1 MFLHH
6 PLMWCKVQSPLER
19 GSPQACAHNANPS
32 ILDLLPAL
40 SSPPLPLE
48 EGREPPNQAWVSA
61 AIVIGHRDEARTGLF
76 LMKTVVSWT
85 LDSSTGISLLMRN
98 SFPQLQLPSSQMHFG
113 PCRPGCLLLSTQ
125 KDLSNNAIP
134 PVPPSSTFCTNRC
147 ADKFCLNR
155 KYYFSIKMIFS
166 IFLNKLAVCITL
178 CFGASRAPK
187 HC

>member
-1 MFLHH
+1 
-6 PLMWCKVQSPLER
+6 MWCKVQSPLER
-19 GSPQACAHNANPS
+19 GSPQACAHDANPS

-98 SFPQLQLPSSQMHFG
+98 GFPQLQLPSSQMHFG

-125 KDLSNNAIP
+125 KWPLQQCHSSCYSKQHILHKPVCWQILFEQEILLQHQNDLFHFP
-134 PVPPSSTFCTNRC
+134 
-147 ADKFCLNR
+147 
-155 KYYFSIKMIFS
+155 
-166 IFLNKLAVCITL
+166 
-178 CFGASRAPK
+178 
-187 HC
+187 